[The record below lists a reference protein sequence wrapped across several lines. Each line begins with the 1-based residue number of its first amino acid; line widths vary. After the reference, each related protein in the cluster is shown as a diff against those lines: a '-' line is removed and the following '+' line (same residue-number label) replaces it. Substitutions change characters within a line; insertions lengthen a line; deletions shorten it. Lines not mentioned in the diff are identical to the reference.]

1 MSMWQ
6 FMAAVDGY
14 VKANSTDDGGLSQAE
29 KEELWEW
36 VSEG

>member
-6 FMAAVDGY
+6 FMAAIDGY
-14 VKANSTDDGGLSQAE
+14 VKANTPEDNQGLSTAE

-36 VSEG
+36 L